1 MAAVVRLP
9 RVDRPVRQVAGA
21 LERRWHGTFEI
32 DEWGFD
38 RELYDLAATLAGY
51 AWDVQV
57 GGPHHLP
64 ATGGALLVGN
74 VRGWNTPLVVAHAV
88 FRATGRSVRFT
99 GLPDVAPI
107 GPALRKL
114 GGVLARPDEVEG
126 LLRAG
131 HVVGVWCTPERRADR
146 AGQAPVELVRTAFA
160 TGAPVVPVA
169 TLGGLFGRRWRV
181 ELGPAVPQPATRGPL
196 ADRDLADEARDGVQ
210 RLLDEA
216 TPPRWLLGG

>member
-1 MAAVVRLP
+1 MAAVVRLT

-21 LERRWHGTFEI
+21 LGRRWHGTFDV

-38 RELYDLAATLAGY
+38 RELYGVAATLAGY
-51 AWDVQV
+51 TWDVQV
-57 GGPHHLP
+57 GGVEHLP

-74 VRGWNTPLVVAHAV
+74 TRGWATPLVVAHAV
-88 FRATGRSVRFT
+88 HRATGRAVRFT
-99 GLPDVAPI
+99 GLPDIAPV

-131 HVVGVWCTPERRADR
+131 HVVGVWCAAERRADR
-146 AGQAPVELVRTAFA
+146 AGEAPVPLLRPALHTKS
-160 TGAPVVPVA
+160 PVVPVA
-169 TLGGLFGRRWRV
+169 TLGGMLGRRWRV
-181 ELGPAVPQPATRGPL
+181 ELGPPIALPPVGGPL
-196 ADRDLADEARDGVQ
+196 SDLDVADDVRDGVQ
-210 RLLDEA
+210 RILDEA

>member
-1 MAAVVRLP
+1 MAVVVRLP
-9 RVDRPVRQVAGA
+9 RMDQPVRQVAGA
-21 LERRWHGTFEI
+21 LERRWHGTFDV

-38 RELYDLAATLAGY
+38 REVYGLAATLAGY

-57 GGPHHLP
+57 GGMEHLP
-64 ATGGALLVGN
+64 NAGGALLVGN
-74 VRGWNTPLVVAHAV
+74 TRGWITPLVVAHAV
-88 FRATGRSVRFT
+88 HRATGRAVRFT
-99 GLPDVAPI
+99 GLPDVAPV

-131 HVVGVWCTPERRADR
+131 HVVGVWCAGERQANRV
-146 AGQAPVELVRTAFA
+146 GPAPVALIGSALV

-169 TLGGLFGRRWRV
+169 TLGGLLGRRWRV
-181 ELGPAVPQPATRGPL
+181 ELGPLVRPPGIGGPL
-196 ADRDLADEARDGVQ
+196 AEIDLAGDAREGVQ
-210 RLLDEA
+210 RILDEA